1 MTFLHPRYLLGKIS
15 TVVAENIEFKLAS
28 LQMRHHSD
36 AQRASGD
43 YGTYRTIH
51 GRGYIEEKM
60 LGLTFQ
66 ISAEAFFQVNTRCAE
81 LLFERVGEW
90 VQQAP
95 SSEADVV
102 ADGNKPSDGDGSAT
116 DTLLLDVCCGTGV
129 IGLTLAK
136 KAKKVVGLELVPQ
149 AVEDAKRNATA
160 NDVANAV
167 FFAGRAEQTL
177 RDVLKDTSEF
187 GSVVGVVDPPR
198 SGLHPDVIKAL
209 RKCKKMQH
217 LIYVSCN
224 PSGTLLENA
233 AALCAPIDETSHK
246 QVKTHGFPFR
256 PVRAVPVDLF
266 PHTDHCEMVVV
277 FSRLS
282 KKKKSPSQTEHE
294 QAADKL
300 ELGGESQEEQG
311 KAEQEGNN

>member
-1 MTFLHPRYLLGKIS
+1 MHVGPATVSHARYLLENIS

-66 ISAEAFFQVNTRCAE
+66 VSAEAFFQVNTRCAE

-90 VQQAP
+90 VQQGTP
-95 SSEADVV
+95 SSKADVV
-102 ADGNKPSDGDGSAT
+102 DGKPSSNSVA

-136 KAKKVVGLELVPQ
+136 KAKKVVGLELIPQ

-160 NDVANAV
+160 NEVSNAV
-167 FFAGRAEQTL
+167 FFAGRAEKTL

-187 GSVVGVVDPPR
+187 GSIVGVVDPPR

-282 KKKKSPSQTEHE
+282 KKSSSETE
-294 QAADKL
+294 QADKL
-300 ELGGESQEEQG
+300 DTEEKQEEQG
-311 KAEQEGNN
+311 KAEQ